1 MGTSAYKTVICD
13 MGVVRVFSTPA
24 SRNSLAITLSAGSPS
39 SKTAPKRFTAS
50 RIRAG
55 YHGVTIMSF
64 TGHEDMKT
72 VLKYAVAAE
81 AKDTQERF
89 NSIVWTAAA

>member
-1 MGTSAYKTVICD
+1 
-13 MGVVRVFSTPA
+13 
-24 SRNSLAITLSAGSPS
+24 
-39 SKTAPKRFTAS
+39 
-50 RIRAG
+50 
-55 YHGVTIMSF
+55 MSF